1 MLQNATSFIS
11 VCRDRVETPPPT
23 PLFPSEILGM
33 FIESLGEDL
42 PTLRACSL
50 VSSVFRH
57 FCSPVLYRDIGLDC
71 KEKADTFL
79 QIGDRS
85 DSLRHTK
92 SLSLSLGY
100 THGGHPYG
108 ILTTISRKAPLETL
122 RVYQVRFHGESLTT
136 PLPDVTVLV
145 LRECQFGMFKDFV
158 TFIRCFPR
166 CETLRLHGCSWD
178 QSSYSYTE
186 PDAVGKVSTNRLVQ
200 RFRCHWVVFNADAS

>member
-1 MLQNATSFIS
+1 
-11 VCRDRVETPPPT
+11 
-23 PLFPSEILGM
+23 M

-100 THGGHPYG
+100 THGGHPCG